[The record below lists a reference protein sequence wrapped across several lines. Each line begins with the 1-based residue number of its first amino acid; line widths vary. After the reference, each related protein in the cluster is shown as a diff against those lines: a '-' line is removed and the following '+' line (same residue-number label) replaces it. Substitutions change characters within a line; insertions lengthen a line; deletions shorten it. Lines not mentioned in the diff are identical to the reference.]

1 MIKGALE
8 YLLKLAPPTFKTVE
22 GREYACQINGMA
34 LIQKPAVRP
43 LTVHTLTGLVKFIT
57 DQNESDLQEGGYF
70 VHVLNHRHVDL
81 ISDLDKNVSS
91 RDHYLSVDAPEFE
104 GFRFGQFMDLE
115 DFIIQLQAKFV
126 QDQNSEAILK
136 LVSNIKDENVT
147 TNQDD
152 GFSQMVTVR
161 QGPAMV
167 ESVRVP
173 NPVTLRPFRTFQ
185 EVEQPAS
192 PFVFRLRGGGG
203 EPSAALF
210 EADGGQ
216 WKLTAI
222 QTVADYLISEL
233 GDTISVVA

>member
-1 MIKGALE
+1 MIKEALE
-8 YLLKLAPPTFKTVE
+8 HLMKLAPPTFKVVD
-22 GREYACQINGMA
+22 GREYACQLNGMA
-34 LIQKPAVRP
+34 LIVKPAVKP
-43 LTVHTLTGLVKFIT
+43 ITVHTLTGLVQYIA

-70 VHVLNHRHVDL
+70 VHVVNHKHVDL
-81 ISDLDKNVSS
+81 LSDLDKNVSS

-104 GFRFGQFMDLE
+104 GFRFGQFLDLE
-115 DFIIQLQAKFV
+115 TFIIQLQAKFV
-126 QDQNSEAILK
+126 QDSNSEAILR

-185 EVEQPAS
+185 EVTQPAS
-192 PFVFRLRGGGG
+192 PFVFRLRGGQG

-216 WKLTAI
+216 WKLEAI
-222 QTVADYLISEL
+222 KTVANYLIGVL
-233 GDTISVVA
+233 GESISVVA